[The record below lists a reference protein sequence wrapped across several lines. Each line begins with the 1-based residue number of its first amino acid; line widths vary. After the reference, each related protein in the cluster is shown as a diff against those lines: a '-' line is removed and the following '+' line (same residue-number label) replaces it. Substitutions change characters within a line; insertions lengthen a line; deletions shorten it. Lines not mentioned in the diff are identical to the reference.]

1 MDEMLAVV
9 KLFAGTFVPRG
20 FMECSG
26 QVLSIAS
33 NTALFSLLG
42 ISYGGDGRQTFM
54 LPDLR
59 PLDEEGK
66 RRQWETGELRSIICV
81 QGLYPPR
88 D

>member
-1 MDEMLAVV
+1 MDEMLAVI
-9 KLFAGTFVPRG
+9 KLFAGNFVPRG

-26 QVLSIAS
+26 QILQISQ

-42 ISYGGDGRQTFM
+42 NYYGGDARQTFQ

-59 PLDEEGK
+59 PVDAQGHK
-66 RRQWETGELRSIICV
+66 RPWDNGEPRSIICV
-81 QGLYPPR
+81 QGIYPSR